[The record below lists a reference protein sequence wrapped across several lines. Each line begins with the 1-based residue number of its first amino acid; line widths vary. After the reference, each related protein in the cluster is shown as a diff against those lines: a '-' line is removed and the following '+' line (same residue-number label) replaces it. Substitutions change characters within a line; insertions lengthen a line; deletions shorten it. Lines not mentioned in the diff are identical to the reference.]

1 MVDAIAFLT
10 ALRGQQERTRLVI
23 PPRKALDDF
32 LSHYHLLRAV
42 LQAPVSLIE
51 HEYKGPEVNT
61 SDVFPNLAED
71 DLIEMAHLHHI
82 VLFLTS
88 KMANDCCQHRPNAE
102 TLDEGSII
110 LAPSESFRI
119 QRAFYRL
126 EIFRLLFNTQGLVL
140 NDGEP
145 FSKEE
150 VLSPSDQSDLFL
162 TIFSPWEMEEIQ
174 CIREFIYRVYETL
187 PGASDMETEF
197 EKKHFP
203 GAIPDEFVIDDRHR
217 ECVMSF
223 GLEFLHRWIRVSQ
236 IPNPEERLEEQF
248 RMVRGQVTGL
258 SPFSLNEA
266 FRTPLPAEYYIYYAM
281 EADGKTFVSDA
292 DWNSPNLAWTWAV
305 DGDNEDASIDLL
317 RSCDFKLRR

>member
-1 MVDAIAFLT
+1 MGSSLLDNLPAEIKTYIFYHIPDFPSLKSLVLSSPSFHAIYRSQRKHFLSTVIQRCVQLPVMVDAIAFLT

-217 ECVMSF
+217 DSEWS
-223 GLEFLHRWIRVSQ
+223 
-236 IPNPEERLEEQF
+236 
-248 RMVRGQVTGL
+248 
-258 SPFSLNEA
+258 
-266 FRTPLPAEYYIYYAM
+266 
-281 EADGKTFVSDA
+281 
-292 DWNSPNLAWTWAV
+292 AV
-305 DGDNEDASIDLL
+305 
-317 RSCDFKLRR
+317 K